1 MLADP
6 TLLMNNKNCGIIFIP
21 NGLIARCREQLYAK
35 PYLGRVPWNHSHPL
49 LIRPLILL
57 PHTSH
62 TCFSAMLVTFNACF
76 SVKISNFHFFQC
88 MMQTGRS
95 LFQYL
100 FKFRHRYRPYQ
111 QQQQQQC
118 CSTLRKMKPDWSRTG
133 TVLAPVCILS
143 FGFLATFQEAW
154 KDKPDNKVP
163 KNLTTDKNGNQSHV
177 QSKQNSL
184 KTIQSFSRF
193 SSFASIKVT

>member
-1 MLADP
+1 
-6 TLLMNNKNCGIIFIP
+6 
-21 NGLIARCREQLYAK
+21 
-35 PYLGRVPWNHSHPL
+35 
-49 LIRPLILL
+49 
-57 PHTSH
+57 
-62 TCFSAMLVTFNACF
+62 
-76 SVKISNFHFFQC
+76 

-95 LFQYL
+95 LFQSL
-100 FKFRHRYRPYQ
+100 FKFRQRYLPYQQQQQ

-133 TVLAPVCILS
+133 AVLAPVCILS

-163 KNLTTDKNGNQSHV
+163 ENLTTDKVGNQSDV
-177 QSKQNSL
+177 RSKENSL

-193 SSFASIKVT
+193 SSFASIQVT